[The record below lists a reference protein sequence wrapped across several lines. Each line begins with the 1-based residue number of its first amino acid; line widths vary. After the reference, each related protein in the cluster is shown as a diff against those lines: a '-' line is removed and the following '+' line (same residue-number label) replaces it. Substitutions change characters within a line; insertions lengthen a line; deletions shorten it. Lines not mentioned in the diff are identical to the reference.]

1 MSTTLSTLSAL
12 PDLRSMTEAEMVAL
26 LSAMGEPPYRGRQIA
41 RWVHARGA
49 VDFAEMTD
57 LPKTLRAELS
67 TRVRLTTLEIRQRL
81 TSPDGTTTKYLFV
94 CPDGSTIESVWMRY
108 ADGRRSVC
116 VSTQVGCAM
125 ACTFCATGLVGLSRN
140 LTAGEIVAQV
150 YAMQR
155 DQLERPTH
163 VVFMG
168 MGEPL
173 ANYEATVRAVRL
185 LNAPYGLGIG
195 IRRITISTVGLV
207 PQIRRLAEEGLDV
220 TLAVSLHAPTDE
232 LRAQLVPIARH
243 YPLARLLEACRFY
256 AARTGR
262 RLTFEYVLLA
272 EVNDRPEHAHALGR
286 LLRGMLCHLNL
297 IPWNPVPGL
306 NFRRPETKRVRAFAR
321 IVRAYGIPTTVRVER
336 GTEIMAACGQLL
348 RASTPGR
355 RPTRIRM
362 AAPAGGGA
370 VHDAS

>member
-1 MSTTLSTLSAL
+1 MSTVLSRQTML
-12 PDLRSMTEAEMVAL
+12 PDLRSMTEAEMVEAL
-26 LSAMGEPPYRGRQIA
+26 ASMGELSYRGRQLA

-49 VDFAEMTD
+49 TTFEGMTD
-57 LPKTLRAELS
+57 LPVALRGKLGAHF
-67 TRVRLTTLEIRQRL
+67 RLTALEIRQRL
-81 TSPDGTTTKYLFV
+81 VCPDGSTTKYLFA

-125 ACTFCATGLVGLSRN
+125 GCAFCATGLAGLTRN
-140 LTAGEIVAQV
+140 LTAGEMVDQV
-150 YAMQR
+150 YAMVR
-155 DQLERPTH
+155 DRGERPTH

-195 IRRITISTVGLV
+195 IRRITVSTVGLV
-207 PQIRRLAEEGLDV
+207 PQIRRLTEEELDL
-220 TLAVSLHAPTDE
+220 TLAVSLHAATDE
-232 LRAQLVPIARH
+232 LRALLV
-243 YPLARLLEACRFY
+243 PLARRYPLGELLEACRFY
-256 AARTGR
+256 ITRTR
-262 RLTFEYVLLA
+262 RRITFEYVLL
-272 EVNDRPEHAHALGR
+272 EGVNDAPEEAHALGR

-306 NFRRPETKRVRAFAR
+306 AFRRPSVERVQAFAR
-321 IVRAYGIPTTVRVER
+321 AVRAYGIPTTVRVER
-336 GTEIMAACGQLL
+336 GTEIMAACGQLY

-355 RPTRIRM
+355 RPTRIRLR
-362 AAPAGGGA
+362 GGERI
-370 VHDAS
+370 HDAP